1 MIKSCGVDRWLGG
14 LQDFSVSPIP
24 LETNW
29 VLELIGTLLGFRDR
43 AWQYDQMKVIPRI
56 LVQIGP
62 T

>member
-1 MIKSCGVDRWLGG
+1 MVFGRGGVVAPIAHN
-14 LQDFSVSPIP
+14 FSVSPSP